1 VTRDCQIY
9 GQNSKFWQ
17 FWGLYSHISVSIN
30 VKFGAGERTFGQ
42 GPLPRAK
49 FHVYRGNVSPLQGE
63 KPIFGLLSKN
73 NTCID
78 KYFLSS
84 SCSLR
89 GILEEQ
95 SVVNT
100 FANSVLTYCFI
111 VRGRFSASV
120 HGVDRKQGSY
130 SG

>member
-1 VTRDCQIY
+1 M
-9 GQNSKFWQ
+9 
-17 FWGLYSHISVSIN
+17 
-30 VKFGAGERTFGQ
+30 KFGTGERTNG
-42 GPLPRAK
+42 GADLRAK
-49 FHVYRGNVSPLQGE
+49 FNVYRGNVSPLQGE

-78 KYFLSS
+78 KYFLSL

-100 FANSVLTYCFI
+100 FANSVLTYRI
-111 VRGRFSASV
+111 VLLSV
-120 HGVDRKQGSY
+120 NVFLHLCIGVDRKQGSY